1 MNHVVIGLWALLS
14 LIIGLLT
21 IIAVWSRYKTK
32 ARAMAI
38 FGFLLAIPATGGAL
52 FYALGWPVPY
62 VVLTALQIRGGGD
75 FGVLGAKMVVGEGI
89 FALLDFGATPRY
101 VVLPWDK
108 NMASKL
114 QELMESQREGE
125 TGEPRLKLPPMEW
138 SLERRKPPEIYALPQ
153 PKILPPKPSQEAPL
167 RFDNI

>member
-38 FGFLLAIPATGGAL
+38 FGFLLAIPTTGASL
-52 FYALGWPVPY
+52 AYALGWPVPY
-62 VVLTALQIRGGGD
+62 VALTALQIRGGGD

-101 VVLPWDK
+101 VVLPWDSK
-108 NMASKL
+108 MASKL
-114 QELMESQREGE
+114 QELMESQREGD
-125 TGEPRLKLPPMEW
+125 TGEPRLKLPPYEFSW
-138 SLERRKPPEIYALPQ
+138 ERRKPPELYALPQ
-153 PKILPPKPSQEAPL
+153 PKILPPKAEQLAP
-167 RFDNI
+167 RHFDSI